1 MDVPTSKA
9 GEVTGDKVHDS
20 YWNKG
25 MLKEIGEYCE
35 RDVQVLIDVIQKLKK
50 LQ

>member
-1 MDVPTSKA
+1 
-9 GEVTGDKVHDS
+9 VTGDKVHDC

-35 RDVQVLIDVIQKLKK
+35 RDVDVLIDAIIKLKQLK
-50 LQ
+50 